1 MMQLGIEDEGDQ
13 LRIMERVKRLLHKSP
28 EQAKPQ
34 PMPLKLSANPDL
46 LRNDTLTTLLAD
58 EYLLSSIG
66 CKVKVEQA
74 KK

>member
-13 LRIMERVKRLLHKSP
+13 LRIIERVKRLLHKQP
-28 EQAKPQ
+28 QQAKPQ

-58 EYLLSSIG
+58 EYALALLPCEIVS
-66 CKVKVEQA
+66 VP
-74 KK
+74 